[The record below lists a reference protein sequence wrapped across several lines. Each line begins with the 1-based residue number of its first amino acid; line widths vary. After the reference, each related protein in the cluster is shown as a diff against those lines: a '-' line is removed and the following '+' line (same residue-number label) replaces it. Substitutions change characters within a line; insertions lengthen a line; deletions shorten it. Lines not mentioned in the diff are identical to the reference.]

1 MSYQAE
7 SSCSI
12 PWQGQAPASRPTA
25 SSRQHPNEL
34 AASNSPRASKF
45 VGSLIAIGA
54 YFITVRSI
62 DSQKPSE
69 SIAPSDTKYCSNVCE
84 MMSADPAAVWLA
96 GTVNVYSG
104 SRIDATGKQ
113 TPTARFSFVASFVI
127 TPPPS

>member
-1 MSYQAE
+1 M
-7 SSCSI
+7 
-12 PWQGQAPASRPTA
+12 
-25 SSRQHPNEL
+25 
-34 AASNSPRASKF
+34 
-45 VGSLIAIGA
+45 IAIGA